1 VKSTLFATLITFAML
16 APAAAEQRQ
25 VPTNVTSAGVP
36 AASAKPGAEAQWS
49 QLAAYINTLPA
60 SHRAGHVNLMLN
72 GLRYAADAQT
82 TGQEDRWDTPLEFI
96 GRGVGDCEDFAIA
109 KYFMLL
115 EAGVAPELVRLA
127 FVFYTG
133 DAKLL
138 GAAAGPKRTHVVVL
152 QYQHIGDRNP
162 LVLDAVPQIV
172 PLSEREDLHLVFE
185 FGADGNHTA
194 AVSESVVSSR
204 AIGRMMAKWGEVLA
218 RMRSEGGREADMV
231 ALGNRVPP
239 QQVAQSAGAVR
250 SR

>member
-1 VKSTLFATLITFAML
+1 VKCTLFAALITFAML
-16 APAAAEQRQ
+16 APAAAEPLQ
-25 VPTNVTSAGVP
+25 VPTNVTLGGVP
-36 AASAKPGAEAQWS
+36 AVPALSRAEAQWS
-49 QLAAYINTLPA
+49 QLAGYINTLPA

-72 GLRYAADAQT
+72 GLRYASDAQT
-82 TGQEDRWDTPLEFI
+82 TGEEDHWDTPLEFI

-115 EAGVAPELVRLA
+115 EAGIAPELVRLA

-133 DAKLL
+133 DAKVMG
-138 GAAAGPKRTHVVVL
+138 GAASPKRTHVVVL
-152 QYQHIGDRNP
+152 QYQHIGDRDP

-172 PLSEREDLHLVFE
+172 PLSERADLHLVFE

-218 RMRSEGGREADMV
+218 RMRSDGGREAEMV
-231 ALGNRVPP
+231 ALGNRVSP
-239 QQVAQSAGAVR
+239 QQVAQSAAVVR

>member
-1 VKSTLFATLITFAML
+1 MKSTLFATLITLAML
-16 APAAAEQRQ
+16 APAAAQQRQ
-25 VPTNVTSAGVP
+25 VPTNVTSASVP
-36 AASAKPGAEAQWS
+36 AAPASSRAEAQWT
-49 QLAAYINTLPA
+49 QLASYINTLPA

-72 GLRYAADAQT
+72 GLRYASDMQT
-82 TGQEDRWDTPLEFI
+82 TGEEDHWDTPLEFI
-96 GRGVGDCEDFAIA
+96 GRGAGDCEDFAIA

-115 EAGVAPELVRLA
+115 EAGFAPELVRLA

-133 DAKLL
+133 DAKAL

-185 FGADGNHTA
+185 FGADGNHTS

-204 AIGRMMAKWGEVLA
+204 AISRMMAKWSEVLT
-218 RMRSEGGREADMV
+218 RMRGDGGREAEMV
-231 ALGNRVPP
+231 ALGNRVSP
-239 QQVAQSAGAVR
+239 QQVAQSVAAVR

>member
-25 VPTNVTSAGVP
+25 VPTNVTLGGVP
-36 AASAKPGAEAQWS
+36 AVARAEAQWT
-49 QLAAYINTLPA
+49 QLASYINTLPA

-82 TGQEDRWDTPLEFI
+82 TGQEDHWDTPLEFI

-115 EAGVAPELVRLA
+115 EAGIAPELVRLA

-138 GAAAGPKRTHVVVL
+138 GAPAGPKRTHVVVL
-152 QYQHIGDRNP
+152 QYQHIGDRDP

-204 AIGRMMAKWGEVLA
+204 AIGRMMAKWGEVLT
-218 RMRSEGGREADMV
+218 RMRSDGGREAEMV
-231 ALGNRVPP
+231 ALGNRVSP
-239 QQVAQSAGAVR
+239 QQLAQSAGAAR

>member
-1 VKSTLFATLITFAML
+1 VKSTLFAALITFAML

-25 VPTNVTSAGVP
+25 VPTNVTSVGVP
-36 AASAKPGAEAQWS
+36 AALRAEAQWS
-49 QLAAYINTLPA
+49 QLASYINTLPA

-72 GLRYAADAQT
+72 GLRYAADMQT
-82 TGQEDRWDTPLEFI
+82 TGEEDHWDTPLEFI
-96 GRGVGDCEDFAIA
+96 GRGAGDCEDFAIA

-115 EAGVAPELVRLA
+115 EAGLAPELVRLA

-172 PLSEREDLHLVFE
+172 PLSERDDLHLVFE
-185 FGADGNHTA
+185 FGADGNHTT

-204 AIGRMMAKWGEVLA
+204 AINRMMAKWGEVLA
-218 RMRSEGGREADMV
+218 RMRVDGGREAEMV
-231 ALGNRVPP
+231 ALGNRVSP